1 MKLVA
6 GLGNPGDEYAQTRHN
21 AGFMVLHRLA
31 DRYGRLH
38 WKADHNSLLATLG
51 TGESRILLLK
61 PMTFMNLSGTA
72 IQAVMR
78 FYGLSIDDL
87 LVVVDDIALPCG
99 TLRLRPAGSSGGHN
113 GLASVERSLA
123 SVAAQTGKSGRDYA
137 RLRIGIDGPGRIP
150 MDQYVL
156 GRFSADQQSLL
167 EPALNQAADAV
178 QCWADFGLTAA
189 MNRFNG
195 PAAD

>member
-1 MKLVA
+1 MRLVA
-6 GLGNPGDEYAQTRHN
+6 GLGNPGQEYAQTRHN
-21 AGFMVLHRLA
+21 AGFMVLQRLA
-31 DRYGRLH
+31 DRHARLH
-38 WKADHNSLLATLG
+38 WKMDHNGLLAVLG
-51 TGESRILLLK
+51 SGDNRLLLLK

-72 IQAVMR
+72 IQAAMR
-78 FYGLSIDDL
+78 FYGLSIDEL

-99 TLRLRPAGSSGGHN
+99 TLRLRPGGSSGGHN

-123 SVAAQTGKSGRDYA
+123 SLAAPAGKTGRDYA
-137 RLRIGIDGPGRIP
+137 RLRIGIDSPGRIP

-156 GRFSADQQSLL
+156 GRFSADQQNLL

-195 PAAD
+195 PTAE